1 MFFRQA
7 LLVASLTFIFGGM
20 VMAETIDS
28 MAIGPRFHH
37 ETAFDDNG
45 IKGQMIAFG
54 QPEVLYK
61 RYDQAPRIKLPAPSP
76 DSTPLFAAMERRRS
90 IRNFTAELVPFHDLA
105 RIIMAADGITHSRQG
120 FAMRTAPSGGALYPI
135 EIYLYAH
142 QVDSLERGWYHF
154 SPADSSLEFILPG
167 DFREELYKAS
177 HEQSSVGNAPAA
189 LVLTACFN
197 RSTKKYADRGYR
209 YTYMESGSIC
219 QNIYLAAEALKLG
232 TVAVGAFNDDRLN
245 ALLDIDG
252 IREAAL
258 LIMPIGRPAE

>member
-1 MFFRQA
+1 MFYRQA
-7 LLVASLTFIFGGM
+7 LLSSLLTFIFGGM
-20 VMAETIDS
+20 VMAQTPDS
-28 MAIGPRFHH
+28 MAIGPRFHY
-37 ETAFDDNG
+37 ETAFGDEG

-54 QPEVLYK
+54 QPEDLYK
-61 RYDQAPRIKLPAPSP
+61 RYEQAPRIKLSTPSS
-76 DSTPLFAAMERRRS
+76 DSTPLFAVLERRRS
-90 IRNFTAELVPFHDLA
+90 IRTFAAEAIPFDDMA
-105 RIIMAADGITHSRQG
+105 GIIMAAGGITHSRQG
-120 FAMRTAPSGGALYPI
+120 MAMRTAPSGGALYPI

-167 DFREELYKAS
+167 DFREELHKAS

-189 LVLTACFN
+189 LVLTARFS

-245 ALLDIDG
+245 TLLDIDG
-252 IREAAL
+252 VREAAL
-258 LIMPIGRPAE
+258 LIMPVGRPTE